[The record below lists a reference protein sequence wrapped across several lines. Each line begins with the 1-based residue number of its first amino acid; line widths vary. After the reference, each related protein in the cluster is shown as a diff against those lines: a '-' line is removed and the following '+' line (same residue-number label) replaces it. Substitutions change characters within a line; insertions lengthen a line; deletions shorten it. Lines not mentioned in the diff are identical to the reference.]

1 MQSLQHIEETTY
13 IGQNDKF
20 PSHLL
25 PKGVFQ
31 LVQNALVDNNRI
43 TKRPGSTAIA
53 ASLGA
58 FPILGLSSFEPAG
71 GTKYI
76 VACRDGTSN
85 AQIYTSTGGAFST
98 LGSANLTAGTQ
109 MNFVEAANR
118 LWGFNGTEVIDIDSS
133 LSLTRNRS
141 GVPKGTF
148 GFWYHNYLFVGG
160 VPATPNRL
168 FWSALG
174 DPTTFGGSDF
184 VDINANDGDVL
195 TGLNSLNDELIV
207 FKNFSI
213 WSITGWSG
221 TSFAATTQTGQ
232 NTLAKAAGVGTP
244 SHQSIINTGKDI
256 YFLAFVGGIPHIRSL
271 TQTSFAKVLDAGI
284 VSFDIE
290 ATMNGLNKTRLSKV
304 AAIYDGKYIYWALP
318 NGSSTTNNLVIVL
331 YPSKTFNTSLGQ
343 LHSWVTWTGQ
353 TPSQYTVSTLSG
365 RAKVYSG
372 DATIGGLVNE
382 MNTSV
387 FTDNGV
393 NVSMTINTRD
403 IAFDQTKKTKYKYM
417 YLKYKTGLSGTLG
430 IYARIDQS
438 ANYGLQKNL
447 SLAGMSPGLGP
458 TGTFTLG
465 VSQLGGSATS
475 KNRVTFAQLTG
486 TLLGIQF
493 TESTSSA
500 CELYDYSI
508 WGFERGLRN
517 S

>member
-1 MQSLQHIEETTY
+1 MQSLQHIEETTF

-58 FPILGLSSFEPAG
+58 FSILGLSEFEPAG

-76 VACRDGTSN
+76 IACRDGGSN
-85 AQIYTSTGGAFST
+85 AQLYSSTGGVFSSI
-98 LGSANLTAGTQ
+98 GSANLQAAAQ
-109 MNFVEAANR
+109 MHFVEAANK
-118 LWGFNGTEVIDIDSS
+118 LWGFNGVEVVDVDSA
-133 LSLTRNRS
+133 LTVTRNRA

-148 GFWYHNYLFVGG
+148 AFWYHNYLFIGG
-160 VPATPNRL
+160 VTANPNRL
-168 FWSALG
+168 YWSALG
-174 DPTTFGGSDF
+174 DPTTFSGSDF

-213 WSITGWSG
+213 WAITGWSG
-221 TSFAATTQTGQ
+221 SSFAATTQTGQ

-244 SHQSIINTGKDI
+244 SHESIINTGKDV

-271 TQTSFAKVLDAGI
+271 VQTSFSKVLDAGV

-290 ATMNGLNKTRLSKV
+290 TTMNGLNKTQLAKACAV
-304 AAIYDGKYIYWALP
+304 YDGKYIYWAVP
-318 NGSSTTNNLVIVL
+318 NGSSTTNNLVLVL
-331 YPSKTFNTSLGQ
+331 YPSKTFNTNLGT

-353 TPSQYTVSTLSG
+353 TPSQYTVSTISG
-365 RAKVYSG
+365 RAKVYYG
-372 DATIGGLVNE
+372 DATTGGLVSE
-382 MNTSV
+382 LNTSV

-393 NVSMTINTRD
+393 AVSMTINSRD
-403 IAFDQTKKTKYKYM
+403 IAFDQTKKTKYKYL
-417 YLKYKTGLSGTLG
+417 YLKYRTGSAGTLG
-430 IYARIDQS
+430 INARIDQA
-438 ANYGLQKNL
+438 ANFGVQRNL

-458 TGTFTLG
+458 TGSFTLG

-475 KNRVTFAQLTG
+475 KTRVTFAQLTG

-493 TESTSSA
+493 TEATANS

-508 WGFERGLRN
+508 WGFTRALRN